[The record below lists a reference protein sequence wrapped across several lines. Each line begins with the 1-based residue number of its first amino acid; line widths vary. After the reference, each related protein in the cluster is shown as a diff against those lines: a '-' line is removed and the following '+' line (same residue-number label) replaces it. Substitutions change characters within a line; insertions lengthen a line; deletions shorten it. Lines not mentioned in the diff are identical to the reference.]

1 VKYLLILYI
10 CTLPQ
15 PYCEQ
20 TQVINQEF
28 ATYYDC
34 ITKGYLHSYNYLTTM
49 YDVDDINNNK
59 LAIKFSCKEMG
70 EPA

>member
-1 VKYLLILYI
+1 VKYLLVLYI
-10 CTLPQ
+10 CTLAN

-20 TQVINQEF
+20 DQVINEQF
-28 ATYYDC
+28 DTYYDC

-49 YDVDDINNNK
+49 YDVDDVNNNK

>member
-1 VKYLLILYI
+1 MKYLLILYI

-49 YDVDDINNNK
+49 YDVDDINNKK